1 MLKLITKSF
10 IKSVSKRGLQHDR
23 AQTWISGFDFNRI
36 GSAGDMVKI
45 TPLNDWQILR
55 RRYGSTRSYKNRIAL
70 QKSKLEEFSNW
81 LVDIGADVYSKTE
94 QNEILR
100 FRHNGVL
107 GIWYESGSG
116 NLLMHDLAAE
126 FLESL
131 KVA

>member
-1 MLKLITKSF
+1 MK
-10 IKSVSKRGLQHDR
+10 V
-23 AQTWISGFDFNRI
+23 
-36 GSAGDMVKI
+36 

-70 QKSKLEEFSNW
+70 QTSKLEEFSNW
-81 LVDIGADVYSKTE
+81 LVDMGADVYSKTE

-107 GIWYESGSG
+107 GIWYESGAG

>member
-1 MLKLITKSF
+1 MMK
-10 IKSVSKRGLQHDR
+10 V
-23 AQTWISGFDFNRI
+23 
-36 GSAGDMVKI
+36 

>member
-1 MLKLITKSF
+1 
-10 IKSVSKRGLQHDR
+10 
-23 AQTWISGFDFNRI
+23 
-36 GSAGDMVKI
+36 MVKNI
-45 TPLNDWQILR
+45 PLNEWQILR

-70 QKSKLEEFSNW
+70 QTSKLEEFSNW
-81 LVDIGADVYSKTE
+81 LVDMGADVYSKTE

-107 GIWYESGSG
+107 GIWYVSGSG